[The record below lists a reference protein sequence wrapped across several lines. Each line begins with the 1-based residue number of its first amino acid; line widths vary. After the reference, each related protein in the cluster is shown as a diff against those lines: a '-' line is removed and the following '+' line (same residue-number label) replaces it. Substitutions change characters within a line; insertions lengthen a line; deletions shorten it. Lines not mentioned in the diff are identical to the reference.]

1 MDRFSQAFDP
11 LASEAIHNALGSNA
25 SEVRSAFIFDG
36 TPDADNLK
44 SNWYSLGQMA
54 PVPVRVMIYERRHP

>member
-11 LASEAIHNALGSNA
+11 LASEAIHNVLGPNA
-25 SEVRSAFIFDG
+25 TEVHSAFIFDG

-44 SNWYSLGQMA
+44 SNWYSLVQMV
-54 PVPVRVMIYERRHP
+54 PVPVRVVIYERRHP